1 MHDIYTSFDCSSALD
16 VRGIFFDI
24 SQALDIEYGMMGLIY
39 KLKCT
44 GMYGM
49 FLKLIP
55 IFLENRFQRVVL
67 NGQTSS
73 WEPVLVGVPQGSALG
88 ALFFPVDINNLSK
101 KSLL

>member
-1 MHDIYTSFDCSSALD
+1 
-16 VRGIFFDI
+16 
-24 SQALDIEYGMMGLIY
+24 MMGLIY
-39 KLKCT
+39 KVKCI

-73 WEPVLVGVPQGSALG
+73 WEPVLASVPQGSVLG
-88 ALFFPVDINNLSK
+88 VLFFLIYINDLSK